1 MLNEKAKKIW
11 IEYNKGI
18 VNYSYDFTLEKMSF
32 DLFEDTSSNFCWTIF
47 NVEKHDWIP
56 VNCST
61 MKKMPDYVNQSVPFF
76 IDGDQYRFKKTP
88 KGYDVLKN
96 SISYDTNTNVFDIER
111 SVKKE
116 LGYSI
121 KTDEFEL
128 EWEENRSKYGSHE
141 QVISLIKTTIN
152 PDDERNNR
160 FISPSEI
167 LDLMNKAHIEE
178 EKRAKERALKEIQ
191 EKEDQER
198 AIKELKEVQEK
209 ELKQIQELK
218 DAQERVIK
226 EIQEKELKQ
235 IQELKEAQE
244 RVIKEIRE
252 KETQKKLIKETLN
265 ISLDEKP
272 VSILPNKNNIPMQM
286 QNNNLSSNNNNI
298 NYNKNIKE
306 GNPKELTEEFL
317 KQTHIIEDKIET
329 ILEFIN
335 KKSEE
340 QRNINKEI
348 VEQLKEKEKNITEE
362 ISKALEKKQKNF
374 IYYKYWELVYGPN
387 EIAAK
392 DFAGEIIIKDE
403 FRTNSKYSWDIDFF
417 DPNRISQEKYI
428 ASSLAIK
435 ARNKQITFTY
445 KNSTYNVIKLNDKYK
460 IIDPE
465 EVKNFLRHPALLI
478 KKIDNYF
485 QNKQLVTVP
494 YSSISSIFIS
504 FKDLPEEF
512 LERMRAL
519 LYNLFNELDVFLD
532 IFIYKDIENKKTNQ
546 SFIRIFLRGSNDK
559 HYSTIFDVNL
569 IARLAVNLSISK
581 IIQNTK
587 VMKNIVFD
595 IFLQNHFLTFPY
607 VSWFTN
613 FKIVNDPKYQQFQ
626 INNNFI
632 IDDFYKALFTKNI
645 GINANYIFKKVNAL
659 KGNFYVCTERAE
671 KTIQY
676 ASELSFSSKKG

>member
-61 MKKMPDYVNQSVPFF
+61 MKKMPDYVNQSIPFF
-76 IDGDQYRFKKTP
+76 IDGDQYRFKKTQ

-116 LGYSI
+116 LGYSV

-128 EWEENRSKYGSHE
+128 EWEENRNKFGSHE

-152 PDDERNNR
+152 PDDESNNR

-167 LDLMNKAHIEE
+167 LDLINKANIEE
-178 EKRAKERALKEIQ
+178 EKRAKERALKKAQEKALKEFQ
-191 EKEDQER
+191 EKESQEK
-198 AIKELKEVQEK
+198 ILKESQEK
-209 ELKQIQELK
+209 EEVNLE
-218 DAQERVIK
+218 E
-226 EIQEKELKQ
+226 
-235 IQELKEAQE
+235 
-244 RVIKEIRE
+244 
-252 KETQKKLIKETLN
+252 N
-265 ISLDEKP
+265 S
-272 VSILPNKNNIPMQM
+272 VSIFPNKIDDSIQTKNKNFFFNNV
-286 QNNNLSSNNNNI
+286 
-298 NYNKNIKE
+298 NYNKNLKE
-306 GNPKELTEEFL
+306 NHSEELTQEVI

-329 ILEFIN
+329 LLDTIN
-335 KKSEE
+335 KKE
-340 QRNINKEI
+340 QEQKNINNEI
-348 VEQLKEKEKNITEE
+348 VEKLREKEKNIVEE
-362 ISKALEKKQKNF
+362 LYKTLEKKQKNF
-374 IYYKYWELVYGPN
+374 VYYKYWELVYGPN

-417 DPNRISQEKYI
+417 DPNRVNQEKYI

-435 ARNKQITFTY
+435 ARNKQNIFTY
-445 KNSTYNVIKLNDKYK
+445 KNSVYNVIKVNDKYR

-478 KKIDNYF
+478 KKVDNYF

-532 IFIYKDIENKKTNQ
+532 IFIYKDIENKKTNR
-546 SFIRIFLRGSNDK
+546 SFIRIFFRGSNEK
-559 HYSTIFDVNL
+559 HYSTIFDVTL
-569 IARLAVNLSISK
+569 IARLVVSLSISK
-581 IIQNTK
+581 IIQNTRIMQK
-587 VMKNIVFD
+587 VIFD

-613 FKIVNDPKYQQFQ
+613 FKIVNDPKYQQFEL
-626 INNNFI
+626 NNNFI
-632 IDDFYKALFTKNI
+632 IDDFYKSLFTKNI
-645 GINANYIFKKVNAL
+645 GNNANYIFKKANIS
-659 KGNFYVCTERAE
+659 KGNYYICTERAE

>member
-61 MKKMPDYVNQSVPFF
+61 MKKMPDYVNQSIPFF
-76 IDGDQYRFKKTP
+76 IDGDQYRFKKTQ

-116 LGYSI
+116 LGYSV

-128 EWEENRSKYGSHE
+128 EWEENRNKFGSHE

-152 PDDERNNR
+152 PDDESNNR

-167 LDLMNKAHIEE
+167 LDLINKANIEE
-178 EKRAKERALKEIQ
+178 EKRAKERALKKAQEKALKEFQ
-191 EKEDQER
+191 EKESQEK
-198 AIKELKEVQEK
+198 ILKESQEK
-209 ELKQIQELK
+209 EEVNLE
-218 DAQERVIK
+218 E
-226 EIQEKELKQ
+226 
-235 IQELKEAQE
+235 
-244 RVIKEIRE
+244 
-252 KETQKKLIKETLN
+252 N
-265 ISLDEKP
+265 S
-272 VSILPNKNNIPMQM
+272 VSIFPNKIDDSIQTKNKNFFFNNV
-286 QNNNLSSNNNNI
+286 
-298 NYNKNIKE
+298 NYNKNLKE
-306 GNPKELTEEFL
+306 DHSEELTQEVI

-329 ILEFIN
+329 LLDTIN
-335 KKSEE
+335 KKE
-340 QRNINKEI
+340 QEQKNINNEI
-348 VEQLKEKEKNITEE
+348 VEKLREKEKNIVEE
-362 ISKALEKKQKNF
+362 LYKTLEKKQKNF
-374 IYYKYWELVYGPN
+374 VYYKYWELVYGPN

-417 DPNRISQEKYI
+417 DPNRVNQEKYI

-435 ARNKQITFTY
+435 ARNKQNIFTY
-445 KNSTYNVIKLNDKYK
+445 KNSVYNVIKVNDKYR

-478 KKIDNYF
+478 KKVDNYF

-532 IFIYKDIENKKTNQ
+532 IFIYKDIENKKTNR
-546 SFIRIFLRGSNDK
+546 SFIRIFFRGSNEK
-559 HYSTIFDVNL
+559 HYSTIFDVTL
-569 IARLAVNLSISK
+569 IARLVVSLSISK
-581 IIQNTK
+581 IIQNTRIMQK
-587 VMKNIVFD
+587 VIFD

-613 FKIVNDPKYQQFQ
+613 FKIVNDPKYQQFEL
-626 INNNFI
+626 NNNFI
-632 IDDFYKALFTKNI
+632 IDDFYKSLFTKNI
-645 GINANYIFKKVNAL
+645 GNNANYIFKKANIS
-659 KGNFYVCTERAE
+659 KGNYYICTERAE